1 MSETTLRI
9 TEGESATYR
18 VRLTKPLPF
27 DENGM
32 RVGGWWV
39 MAQVDGATRIDGF
52 YDAGGDEDDDISWVP
67 SVGWEFNSSD
77 WPEGQD
83 ESEWREFTIRA
94 LEDNDDTEDQTV
106 TFSHEVWDQDAYCP
120 DALHPDRLPVV
131 TVHITDND
139 GPVSVPALS
148 IADAAP
154 VVEGVTS
161 RFEVTLSASSAQL
174 VTVVYATADGTAEEG
189 ADYRAVTGRT
199 LRFEAGETAKTIEVE
214 TVDDGTQESTENFG
228 VKLSNPNGAT
238 LSDDEGTG
246 TITDND
252 GSVSVPA
259 LSIAD
264 AAPVVEGV
272 TSRFE
277 VTLSASSAQLVTVVY
292 ATADGTA
299 VEGADYTAVTGRTL
313 RFEAGETA
321 KTIEVETVDDGTQES
336 TENFRVKLSNPNG
349 ATLSDDEGTG
359 TITDNDGSVS
369 VPALSIADAAPVVE
383 GVTSRF
389 EVTLSASS
397 AQLVT
402 VAYATA
408 DGTAVEGADYTAVT
422 ERTLRF
428 EAGETAKTIEVET
441 VDDGTQESTE
451 NFGVKL
457 SNPNGAT
464 LSDDE
469 GTGTITDNDG
479 SVSVPALS
487 IADAAP
493 VVEGV
498 TSRFEVTLSAS
509 SAQLVTVVYATAD
522 GTAVEGA
529 DYTAVTERTLRFE
542 AGETAKTIEVETVDD
557 GTQES
562 TENFRVKLSNP
573 AGATLS
579 DDEGTGTITDN
590 DGSVR
595 VPALSIADAAPVVEG
610 VTSRF
615 EVTLSASSAQLV
627 TVVYATADG
636 TAVEG
641 ADYTAA
647 GRTLRFEAGETAK
660 TIEVGTVDDGTQE
673 STENFRVKLSNPAG
687 ATLSD
692 DEGTGTITD
701 NDGSVSIPALS
712 IADAAPVVEGVTSRF
727 EVTLSASSAQLVT
740 VVYATADGTAVEGAD
755 YTAVT
760 GRTLR
765 FEAGETAKTIEVETV
780 DDGTQESTENFGVK
794 LSNPNGATLSDDEGT
809 GTITDNDGSVSV
821 PALSIADAAPVV
833 EGVTS
838 RFEVTLSASSAQL
851 VTVVYATADGTAVEG
866 ADYTAVTERTLRFE
880 AGETAKTIEVETVD
894 DGTQESTENFR
905 VKLSN
910 PAGAT
915 LSDDEGTGTITDN
928 DGSVSVPAL
937 SIADA
942 APVVEGVTS
951 RFEVTLSASSAQ
963 LVTVVY
969 ATADGTA
976 VEGADYTA
984 VTERTLRFEAGE
996 TAKTIEVE
1004 TVDDGTQ
1011 ESTEN
1016 FGVKLSNPNGATLSD
1031 DEGTGTITD
1040 NDGSV
1045 SVPALSIADAA
1056 PVVEGVTSRF
1066 EVTLSAS
1073 SAQLVTVAYA
1083 TADGTAVE
1091 GADYTAVTERT
1102 LRFEAGE
1109 TAKTIEV
1116 ETVDD
1121 GTQES
1126 TENFGVKLSNPNGA
1140 TLSDDE
1146 GTGTITDNDGSVSV
1160 PALSIAD
1167 AAPVV
1172 EGVTSRFEVTLSA
1185 SSAQLVTVVYATADG
1200 TAVEG
1205 ADYTAVTERTLRF
1218 EAGETAKTIEVETVD
1233 DGTQESTENFRVKL
1247 SNPAGATLSDDEGT
1261 GTITDNDGSVS
1272 VPALSIADA
1281 APVVEGG
1288 TSRFE
1293 VTLSASS
1300 AQVVTVVYATADGTA
1315 VEGADYTGVT
1325 GTLRFEAGETAKTI
1339 EVATVDDGTQES
1351 TENFG
1356 VKLSNPN
1363 GATLSDDEG
1372 TGTITDDDAPP
1383 ELVIDDA
1390 PPVSEGETAEF
1401 TVRLSAASGVAV
1413 TVSYRTVDGTAVEG
1427 ADYTGVTGTLR
1438 FEPGETAK
1446 TIEVAT
1452 VDDGTRES
1460 TENFGVKLSNPN
1472 GATLSDDEGT
1482 GTITDDDAPPELVI
1496 DDAPPVSEGETAEFT
1511 VRLSAASGV
1520 AVTVS
1525 YRTVDGTAV
1534 EGADYTG
1541 VTGTLRFEAGETA
1554 KTIEVATVDDGT
1566 QESTENFGVKLSN
1579 PNGATLSDDEGTG
1592 TITDDDAPPEL
1603 VIDDAPPVSEGETA
1617 EFTVRLS
1624 AASGVAVT
1632 VSYRTVDGT
1641 AVEGADYTGVTGT
1654 LRFEAGETAKT
1665 IEVATVDDGT
1675 RESTENFGVKL
1686 SNPNGATLSDD
1697 EGTGTITDDDAP
1709 PELVIDDAP
1718 PVSEGETAEFTVRL
1732 SAASGVAVTVSYRT
1746 VDGTAVAGSDYT
1758 STSGALRFD
1767 PGETTHTIAV
1777 PLLEDESAEAEE
1789 VFTVELSAPSGATLT
1804 DGTGTGTIT
1813 DDDAPPELVIDDA
1826 PPVSEGETAEF
1837 TVRLSAASG
1846 VAVTVSYRTVDGT
1859 AVAGSDYT
1867 STSGTLRFDPGT
1879 TTRAVGVA
1887 TLTDDS
1893 VEGAER
1899 FTVELSGPE
1908 RATIAEG
1915 TAVGTITDEAE
1926 RRVELVNR
1934 TVLPELG
1941 RALAFTAV
1949 SCRFGRALTGQ
1960 TARGGL
1966 ERSIGYLSL
1975 SHAWTADRRTSPANE
1990 SLTVERALGDSSFL
2004 MPSREE
2010 EGGPGRFAAWGCGDY
2025 RNLAGGGDNGALAW
2039 DGDVFSVHLGADVR
2053 LGSGVR
2059 AGMSLS
2065 RSRGSFDYYSGGR
2078 SGGGGGAYNLR
2089 LTGVHPYLAW
2099 SMSPDLDV
2107 WGTVGHAWGQLRIV
2121 DDGGP
2126 LMSAATLDSGVV
2138 GVSARLLARG
2148 TTTLKLKG
2156 EGALAQLD
2164 VAGAGAMLEAVTVD
2178 MRRVR
2183 LSTEAGH
2190 EHVFPSGGS
2199 LTPWAEVGLRHDGG
2213 DGETGAGL
2221 EVGGG
2226 LRYLNPEA
2234 GWTTEGYGR
2243 WLAVHEGSLR
2253 EWGVGAQI
2261 RFDPG
2266 ASGRGPSVS
2275 LTPGWGDTA
2284 SGVHR
2289 LWERGATGATV
2300 PGAPDAR
2307 LDAQFGYGFAAL
2319 RGRGVLTPFG
2329 VVSLAREYGR
2339 SYRLGGHL
2347 AVGRSATL
2355 SLEAERRE
2363 RAAVAAVHAVMVRGV
2378 LRF

>member
-1 MSETTLRI
+1 MSATTLRI

-18 VRLTKPLPF
+18 VRLTKPLPI
-27 DENGM
+27 
-32 RVGGWWV
+32 GGWWV
-39 MAQVDGATRIDGF
+39 MAQVDGATRIDGV
-52 YDAGGDEDDDISWVP
+52 YDAGGDKGDDISWVP
-67 SVGWEFNSSD
+67 SVGWEFKSSD

-83 ESEWREFTIRA
+83 ESNWREFRIRA
-94 LEDNDDTEDQTV
+94 LQDDDTEDQTV

-120 DALHPDRLPVV
+120 DALHPGRLPVV
-131 TVHITDND
+131 TVH
-139 GPVSVPALS
+139 
-148 IADAAP
+148 
-154 VVEGVTS
+154 
-161 RFEVTLSASSAQL
+161 
-174 VTVVYATADGTAEEG
+174 
-189 ADYRAVTGRT
+189 
-199 LRFEAGETAKTIEVE
+199 
-214 TVDDGTQESTENFG
+214 
-228 VKLSNPNGAT
+228 
-238 LSDDEGTG
+238 
-246 TITDND
+246 ITDND

-277 VTLSASSAQLVTVVY
+277 VTLSASSAQV
-292 ATADGTA
+292 
-299 VEGADYTAVTGRTL
+299 
-313 RFEAGETA
+313 
-321 KTIEVETVDDGTQES
+321 
-336 TENFRVKLSNPNG
+336 
-349 ATLSDDEGTG
+349 
-359 TITDNDGSVS
+359 
-369 VPALSIADAAPVVE
+369 
-383 GVTSRF
+383 
-389 EVTLSASS
+389 
-397 AQLVT
+397 
-402 VAYATA
+402 
-408 DGTAVEGADYTAVT
+408 
-422 ERTLRF
+422 
-428 EAGETAKTIEVET
+428 
-441 VDDGTQESTE
+441 
-451 NFGVKL
+451 
-457 SNPNGAT
+457 
-464 LSDDE
+464 
-469 GTGTITDNDG
+469 
-479 SVSVPALS
+479 
-487 IADAAP
+487 
-493 VVEGV
+493 
-498 TSRFEVTLSAS
+498 
-509 SAQLVTVVYATAD
+509 VTVVYATAD

-615 EVTLSASSAQLV
+615 EVTLSASSAQVV
-627 TVVYATADG
+627 TVG
-636 TAVEG
+636 
-641 ADYTAA
+641 
-647 GRTLRFEAGETAK
+647 
-660 TIEVGTVDDGTQE
+660 
-673 STENFRVKLSNPAG
+673 
-687 ATLSD
+687 
-692 DEGTGTITD
+692 
-701 NDGSVSIPALS
+701 
-712 IADAAPVVEGVTSRF
+712 
-727 EVTLSASSAQLVT
+727 
-740 VVYATADGTAVEGAD
+740 
-755 YTAVT
+755 
-760 GRTLR
+760 
-765 FEAGETAKTIEVETV
+765 
-780 DDGTQESTENFGVK
+780 
-794 LSNPNGATLSDDEGT
+794 
-809 GTITDNDGSVSV
+809 
-821 PALSIADAAPVV
+821 
-833 EGVTS
+833 
-838 RFEVTLSASSAQL
+838 
-851 VTVVYATADGTAVEG
+851 YATADGTAVEG

-951 RFEVTLSASSAQ
+951 RFAVTLSASSAQ
-963 LVTVVY
+963 V
-969 ATADGTA
+969 
-976 VEGADYTA
+976 
-984 VTERTLRFEAGE
+984 
-996 TAKTIEVE
+996 
-1004 TVDDGTQ
+1004 
-1011 ESTEN
+1011 
-1016 FGVKLSNPNGATLSD
+1016 
-1031 DEGTGTITD
+1031 
-1040 NDGSV
+1040 
-1045 SVPALSIADAA
+1045 
-1056 PVVEGVTSRF
+1056 
-1066 EVTLSAS
+1066 
-1073 SAQLVTVAYA
+1073 
-1083 TADGTAVE
+1083 
-1091 GADYTAVTERT
+1091 
-1102 LRFEAGE
+1102 
-1109 TAKTIEV
+1109 
-1116 ETVDD
+1116 
-1121 GTQES
+1121 
-1126 TENFGVKLSNPNGA
+1126 
-1140 TLSDDE
+1140 
-1146 GTGTITDNDGSVSV
+1146 
-1160 PALSIAD
+1160 
-1167 AAPVV
+1167 
-1172 EGVTSRFEVTLSA
+1172 
-1185 SSAQLVTVVYATADG
+1185 VTVVYATADG

-1261 GTITDNDGSVS
+1261 GTITDDDGSVR

-1281 APVVEGG
+1281 APVVEGV
-1288 TSRFE
+1288 TSRFD

-1325 GTLRFEAGETAKTI
+1325 GTLRFEAGETAKTIEVATVDDGTQESTEDFGVKLSNPNGATLSDDEGTGTITDDDGSAVRVPALSITDAAPVVEGVTSRFEVTLSASSAQLVTVVYATADGTAVEGADYTGVTGTLRFEAGETAKTIEVATVDDGTQESTEDFGVKLSNPNGATLSDDEGTGTITDDDGSVRVPALSIADAAPVVEGVTSRFAVTLSPSSTQVVTVDYATADGTAVEGADYTGVTGTLRFEAGETAKTIEVATVDDGTQESTEDFGVKLSNPNGATLSDDEGTGTITDDDGSVSVPALSIADAAPVVEGVTSRFAVTLSPSSAQVVTVDYATADGTAVEGADYTGVTGTLRFEPGETAKTIEVATVDDGIQESTENFGVKLSNPNGATLSDDEGTGTITDDDAPPELVIDDAPPVSEGETAEFTVRLSAASGVAVTVSYRTVDGTAVEGADYTGVTGTLRFEPGETAKTI

-1452 VDDGTRES
+1452 VDDGT
-1460 TENFGVKLSNPN
+1460 
-1472 GATLSDDEGT
+1472 
-1482 GTITDDDAPPELVI
+1482 
-1496 DDAPPVSEGETAEFT
+1496 
-1511 VRLSAASGV
+1511 
-1520 AVTVS
+1520 
-1525 YRTVDGTAV
+1525 
-1534 EGADYTG
+1534 
-1541 VTGTLRFEAGETA
+1541 
-1554 KTIEVATVDDGT
+1554 

-1654 LRFEAGETAKT
+1654 LRFEPGETAKT

-1675 RESTENFGVKL
+1675 QESTENFGVKL

-1732 SAASGVAVTVSYRT
+1732 SGASGVAVTVSYRT

-1826 PPVSEGETAEF
+1826 PPVREGETAEF

-1879 TTRAVGVA
+1879 TTRTVGVA

-1908 RATIAEG
+1908 RATVAEG